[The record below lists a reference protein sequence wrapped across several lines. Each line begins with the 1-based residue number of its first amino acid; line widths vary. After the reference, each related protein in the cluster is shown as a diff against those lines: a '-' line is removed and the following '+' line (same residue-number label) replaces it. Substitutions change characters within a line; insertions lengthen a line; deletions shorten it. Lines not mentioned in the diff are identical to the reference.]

1 MQLQRTSKARKEN
14 DDFAIG
20 LLKRKTLNFLPF
32 YDYDHMSWDELQIPL
47 PICTVCCK
55 DHNRKPCVFLWPQFE
70 FSPHV
75 LLKPGFS

>member
-1 MQLQRTSKARKEN
+1 MDIQRKGGEWWFSYK
-14 DDFAIG
+14 
-20 LLKRKTLNFLPF
+20 KTLNFLPF
-32 YDYDHMSWDELQIPL
+32 CDYDHMSWDGLQTPL
-47 PICTVCCK
+47 PVCTVCCK